1 MDGWSCNTESL
12 HGWLTLHCIQTLMLF
27 DFNVFQPSAQ
37 LCGLPDLHM
46 SLSFTILSY
55 YPFLGCCNS
64 AITVSMCC
72 TSKHAVC
79 WKLHSSYSTWKICP
93 GFAKMASWLV
103 VQTRLEEYLTLA
115 DVLAVDMV
123 EITEKSREKDRR
135 QVTREEKI
143 LQQKEE
149 HVSLISAT

>member
-1 MDGWSCNTESL
+1 
-12 HGWLTLHCIQTLMLF
+12 
-27 DFNVFQPSAQ
+27 
-37 LCGLPDLHM
+37 
-46 SLSFTILSY
+46 
-55 YPFLGCCNS
+55 
-64 AITVSMCC
+64 
-72 TSKHAVC
+72 
-79 WKLHSSYSTWKICP
+79 
-93 GFAKMASWLV
+93 MASWLV

>member
-1 MDGWSCNTESL
+1 
-12 HGWLTLHCIQTLMLF
+12 
-27 DFNVFQPSAQ
+27 
-37 LCGLPDLHM
+37 
-46 SLSFTILSY
+46 
-55 YPFLGCCNS
+55 
-64 AITVSMCC
+64 
-72 TSKHAVC
+72 
-79 WKLHSSYSTWKICP
+79 
-93 GFAKMASWLV
+93 MASWLV

-149 HVSLISAT
+149 HVSLISAVVTSSMHLLEQADFLHVLPF